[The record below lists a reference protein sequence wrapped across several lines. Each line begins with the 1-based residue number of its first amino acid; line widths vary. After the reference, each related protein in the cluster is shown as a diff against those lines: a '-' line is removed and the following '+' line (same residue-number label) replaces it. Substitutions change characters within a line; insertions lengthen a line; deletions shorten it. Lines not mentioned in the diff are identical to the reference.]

1 MPKLLG
7 ITGGIGAGKSTVGEF
22 LKSYGVVVI
31 DSDDIVHGLLEHSS
45 AIKDAVLQRFGAKVR
60 NSDGSIN
67 RKTLGRVVFEDPA
80 ARKDLE
86 SIVHPEV
93 RKAAREKIEE
103 HANEPVIALLIPL
116 LFEAGMSSV
125 FDEVWSV
132 DCPYDQC
139 VQRLKA
145 RTGLTKEEIDQR
157 IQAQLPQKEK
167 NALANAVI
175 DNSGTIDQTR
185 TQVARLLDRLRG
197 G

>member
-7 ITGGIGAGKSTVGEF
+7 VTGGIGAGKSTVGEF
-22 LKSYGVVVI
+22 LRSYGIVVI
-31 DSDDIVHGLLEHSS
+31 DSDDIVHGLLDHVQ
-45 AIKDAVLQRFGAKVR
+45 AVKDAVLQRFGEGVR

-67 RKTLGRVVFEDPA
+67 RKALGQVVFADPA

-93 RKAAREKIEE
+93 RKAAQKKTEE
-103 HANEPVIALLIPL
+103 HADEPIIAFLIPL
-116 LFEAGMSSV
+116 LFEARMSGM

-139 VQRLKA
+139 VQRLNA

-157 IQAQLPQKEK
+157 MQAQLPQKEK
-167 NALANAVI
+167 NALADAII
-175 DNSGTIDQTR
+175 DNSGTIDR
-185 TQVARLLDRLRG
+185 TQAQVVKLLDRLRDG
-197 G
+197 